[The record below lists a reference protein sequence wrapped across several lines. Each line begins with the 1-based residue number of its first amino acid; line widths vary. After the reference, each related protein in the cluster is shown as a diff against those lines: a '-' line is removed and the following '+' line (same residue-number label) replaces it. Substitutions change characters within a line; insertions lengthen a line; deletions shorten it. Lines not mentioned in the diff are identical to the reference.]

1 MLYSKLRRS
10 FLLKPEITQKVKLV
24 HSLNAHQDVLAGKSS
39 TTIPEHH
46 SGLAKIASLFGNHR
60 HRASAVMLGLAVS
73 MGITSFPSNY
83 LDTVAVATASATTSS
98 VAKVSATATSN
109 NNPDRYVDQIR
120 NDVSAMR
127 AEYDGR
133 SHSDL
138 IAQSVSSPRA
148 YPLSVANRTDSNN
161 NVQFGGEAAVQIEVA
176 APKTKTFKPVATASP
191 YYNNPGNAGSEG
203 GLDDGGDRFP
213 RSTTGETN
221 LGFQWPAAGKLTSRF
236 GRRWGRMH
244 KGIDIAGPIGTP
256 IIAAAD
262 GTVTVAGWSSGYGK
276 LIELRHSDGTITRYG
291 HNSQLSVGVGQ
302 VVRQGQQVAEMGST
316 GHSTGSH
323 VHFEIHPTGGSAVNP
338 IAYLPANS

>member
-1 MLYSKLRRS
+1 LYSKLRRS

-24 HSLNAHQDVLAGKSS
+24 HSLNAHQDVLAGQSS
-39 TTIPEHH
+39 TPIPEHR
-46 SGLAKIASLFGNHR
+46 SGLTKIASLFGNHR
-60 HRASAVMLGLAVS
+60 SRASAVMLGLAVS
-73 MGITSFPSNY
+73 MGISSFPTNY
-83 LDTVAVATASATTSS
+83 LDTVAVATESATTTIA
-98 VAKVSATATSN
+98 AKVSATA
-109 NNPDRYVDQIR
+109 NNPDRYVDQLR

-138 IAQSVSSPRA
+138 IAQAVSSPRA

-161 NVQFGGEAAVQIEVA
+161 NLQFGGEASVQIDVA

-191 YYNNPGNAGSEG
+191 YYNPNDAGVEGGSEEG
-203 GLDDGGDRFP
+203 YPTNR
-213 RSTTGETN
+213 TGETS
-221 LGFQWPAAGKLTSRF
+221 LGFTWPAAGKLTSRF

-244 KGIDIAGPIGTP
+244 KGIDIAGPVGTP

-262 GTVTVAGWSSGYGK
+262 GVVTVAGWSSGYGK
-276 LIELRHSDGTITRYG
+276 LVEVRHTDGTITRYG
-291 HNSQLSVGVGQ
+291 HNSQLSVSSGQ
-302 VVRQGQQVAEMGST
+302 VVRQGQQLAEMGST

-323 VHFEIHPTGGSAVNP
+323 LHFEIHPSGGSAVNP

>member
-1 MLYSKLRRS
+1 
-10 FLLKPEITQKVKLV
+10 LLKPEITQKVKLV

-39 TTIPEHH
+39 TPIPEHR
-46 SGLAKIASLFGNHR
+46 SGLTKIAALFGNHR
-60 HRASAVMLGLAVS
+60 SRTSSVMLGLAVS
-73 MGITSFPSNY
+73 MGITSFPTNY
-83 LDTVAVATASATTSS
+83 LDTVAVATASAT
-98 VAKVSATATSN
+98 ATSN
-109 NNPDRYVDQIR
+109 HNPDRYVDRLR

-127 AEYDGR
+127 AQYDGR
-133 SHSDL
+133 YHSDL
-138 IAQSVSSPRA
+138 IAQAVAAPRS

-161 NVQFGGEAAVQIEVA
+161 NLQFGGEASVQIEVA

-191 YYNNPGNAGSEG
+191 YYNNPGNAGAEG
-203 GLDDGGDRFP
+203 GLDDAGDRFP
-213 RSTTGETN
+213 IDRTGETS
-221 LGFQWPAAGKLTSRF
+221 LGFSWPAAGKLTSRF

-276 LIELRHSDGTITRYG
+276 LIELRHSDGTTTRYG
-291 HNSQLSVGVGQ
+291 HNSQLSVSVGQ
-302 VVRQGQQVAEMGST
+302 IVRQGQQVAEMGST

-323 VHFEIHPTGGSAVNP
+323 VHFEIHPSGGSAVNP